1 MNQTLSMTGYGR
13 GESEH
18 GDLRVG
24 VEIRAVNHRFVDVQ
38 VKVPRAWMPLEREIV
53 RRAKEAVGR
62 GRLEVFVRRDAT
74 GAAAQ
79 QVRIDAALIA
89 AVADQARRLP
99 NTLGIDTKLSLAEL
113 LQLPGVLQVSE
124 PDVDVDVEGAAVFE
138 ALDRGLVSLNA
149 MRASEGA
156 RLDQVL
162 RARVDQVGALTE
174 QVNDLA
180 AAQPALFRARLE
192 KRLADLLDGQDVDP
206 ARLVQEA
213 AVLAAR
219 GVIAEEIT
227 RLRAHVAHG
236 HELMDTSG
244 PVGRKLEF
252 LVQEMGREANT
263 IGSKSD
269 DARLAALVVEL
280 KSEIEKIREQVANVE

>member
-1 MNQTLSMTGYGR
+1 MTQTLSMTGYGR

-38 VKVPRAWMPLEREIV
+38 VKLPRAWAPLEREIV

-74 GAAAQ
+74 GATAQ
-79 QVRIDAALIA
+79 QVRIDGALVSAI
-89 AVADQARRLP
+89 VEQARGLAGS
-99 NTLGIDTKLSLAEL
+99 GIDTDVTLADL
-113 LQLPGVLQVSE
+113 LRVPGVLLVDE
-124 PDVDVDVEGAAVFE
+124 ADVDAEEEGPAVFE
-138 ALDRGLVSLNA
+138 ALDRGLRSLIE

-156 RLDQVL
+156 RLDEVL
-162 RARVDQVGALTE
+162 RARVDRVGALTE
-174 QVNDLA
+174 EVATLA
-180 AAQPALFRARLE
+180 AEQPALFRERLLKRLE
-192 KRLADLLDGQDVDP
+192 DLLEGQDIDP
-206 ARLVQEA
+206 ARLAQEA
-213 AVLAAR
+213 AILAAR
-219 GVIAEEIT
+219 AVVAEEIT

-236 HELMDTSG
+236 HELLDTPG

-263 IGSKSD
+263 VGSKSD

>member
-1 MNQTLSMTGYGR
+1 MSQTLSMTGYGR

-18 GDLRVG
+18 GDLRVA

-38 VKVPRAWMPLEREIV
+38 VKLPRAWMPLEREIV
-53 RRAKEAVGR
+53 RCAKDAVAR
-62 GRLEVFVRRDAT
+62 GRLEIFVHRDAS

-79 QVRIDAALIA
+79 QVRIDEDL
-89 AVADQARRLP
+89 VASIIEQAGRLP
-99 NTLGIDTKLSLAEL
+99 GKGYDTSLSLADL
-113 LQLPGVLQVSE
+113 LRLPGVLQISE
-124 PDVDVDVEGAAVFE
+124 PDVDSDRESEAVLL
-138 ALDRGLVSLNA
+138 ALTRALESLNT
-149 MRASEGA
+149 MRGSEGA
-156 RLDQVL
+156 RLAEVL

-174 QVNDLA
+174 QIAELA
-180 AAQPALFRARLE
+180 QEQPALFQARLL
-192 KRLADLLDGQDVDP
+192 KRLAELLEDQDVDP

-213 AVLAAR
+213 ALLAAR
-219 GVIAEEIT
+219 AVIAEEIT
-227 RLRAHVAHG
+227 RLRGHVAHG
-236 HELMDTSG
+236 HELFDTDG

>member
-1 MNQTLSMTGYGR
+1 MTQTLSMTGYGR

-38 VKVPRAWMPLEREIV
+38 VKLPRAWASLEREIV

-62 GRLEVFVRRDAT
+62 GRLEVFVRRDAS
-74 GAAAQ
+74 GASAQ
-79 QVRIDAALIA
+79 QVRIDGDLVSAIME
-89 AVADQARRLP
+89 QASG
-99 NTLGIDTKLSLAEL
+99 LGGSGLDTDLSLADL
-113 LQLPGVLQVSE
+113 LRLPGVLQVDE
-124 PDVDVDVEGAAVFE
+124 PDIDPDEEGPAVFE
-138 ALDRGLVSLNA
+138 AVDRGLRSLIE

-156 RLDQVL
+156 RLDAVL
-162 RARVDQVGALTE
+162 RTRVNRVGELTE
-174 QVNDLA
+174 EVARLA
-180 AAQPALFRARLE
+180 AEQPALFRERLLR
-192 KRLADLLDGQDVDP
+192 RLTDLLDGQDVDP
-206 ARLVQEA
+206 ARLAQEA
-213 AVLAAR
+213 AILAAR
-219 GVIAEEIT
+219 AVVAEEIT
-227 RLRAHVAHG
+227 RLHAHVAHG
-236 HELMDTSG
+236 HELLDTAG

-263 IGSKSD
+263 VGSKSD